1 MWTYVPVDYF
11 CLTQLLA
18 NMTSQVTASRAEQG
32 LQQHWAQGGVAGL
45 NRCHRLSRGAV
56 ESVAVWPTDSQL
68 VGGPTA
74 CNWPAPAM
82 FVVLIA
88 LIQP

>member
-1 MWTYVPVDYF
+1 MSPSVVDCF
-11 CLTQLLA
+11 CWTQLLA

-45 NRCHRLSRGAV
+45 NGCHRLSRGAV
-56 ESVAVWPTDSQL
+56 ESAVWPTDSQL
-68 VGGPTA
+68 VGGPTV

-82 FVVLIA
+82 FGVLIA